1 MFRNRT
7 LTVLLGLSAG
17 LAACAD
23 PSTENPTEPALAP
36 AGNGAAPALAVRYVL
51 TKLAEGNGSATAINS
66 KGQIVGYVFNS
77 GTLRAFLWSNGTMR
91 FLGNLGGGT
100 SFAYAI
106 NEAGQVAGM
115 SLTATNQQHAFLWEN
130 GIMRDLGTLGAD
142 GSTALG
148 IDAIGRVVGYTEKV
162 GGPTRAFLW
171 ENGTM
176 KRLAGLGTG
185 FSIAQDI
192 DGMGRVVG
200 QYGSQSSPRG
210 FRWLAG
216 TVTDLGTLGG
226 PTAIANALGPDGKIV
241 GSSTTA
247 TGVERAFL
255 WQNGMMT
262 DLGTLAGNNS
272 IAYAI
277 SGLGHVAGFTRISS
291 SRLSAF
297 VLNNGVKYTLGE
309 GEAHGVNRDGWA
321 VGRSLLL
328 GSYVALWR
336 PTTDP
341 PPPPGK
347 ITVGTSYFLSDR
359 NQSINPAVDTV
370 PVGTKV
376 TWTWASGLRVR
387 HSVQSIS
394 TPSFPSSA
402 LMGGVGTTYSFT
414 FTKAGLYRYN
424 CVAHP
429 GNMFGRILVR

>member
-17 LAACAD
+17 LAACED

-36 AGNGAAPALAVRYVL
+36 AANGAAPAAAVRYVL
-51 TKLAEGNGSATAINS
+51 TRLAEGNGSATAINS

-91 FLGNLGGGT
+91 FLGSLGGGT
-100 SFAYAI
+100 SFAHAI

-115 SLTATNQQHAFLWEN
+115 SLTANNQRHAFLWAN
-130 GIMRDLGTLGAD
+130 GTMRDLGTLGAD
-142 GSTALG
+142 ASVALG
-148 IDAIGRVVGYTEKV
+148 IDGNGRVVGYTEKV

-171 ENGTM
+171 ENGM
-176 KRLAGLGTG
+176 MQRLAGLGTG
-185 FSIAQDI
+185 FSIAHDI
-192 DGMGRVVG
+192 DNMGRVVG
-200 QYGSQSSPRG
+200 EYGSQSAPRA
-210 FRWLAG
+210 FRWVAG
-216 TVTDLGTLGG
+216 RVRDLGTLGG
-226 PTAIANALGPDGKIV
+226 TTATANAIGADGKIV
-241 GSSTTA
+241 GYATTA
-247 TGVERAFL
+247 AGVRRAFL
-255 WQNGMMT
+255 WQSGVMT
-262 DLGTLAGNNS
+262 DLGTLAGDSS

-277 SGLGHVAGFTRISS
+277 SGVGHVAGFTRLSP

-297 VLNNGVKYTLGE
+297 VLSNGVKYTLGE
-309 GEAHGVNRDGWA
+309 GDAYGVNREGWV

-336 PTTDP
+336 PTTEP
-341 PPPPGK
+341 PPPPGA

-370 PVGTKV
+370 PVGRKV
-376 TWTWASGLRVR
+376 TWTWVSGRAVL
-387 HSVQSIS
+387 HSVQSTG

-414 FTKAGLYRYN
+414 FTKTGIYRYN

-429 GNMFGRILVR
+429 GKMTGRVVVR